1 MLNYYRAIYPSGE
14 GGSTVV
20 TAQDLPPIQ
29 APVLVIH
36 GMQDKALAAAGH
48 AGTWDHVARDTTLLM
63 IPDADHFVQHDAE
76 ALVNRTIRSW
86 LADRR

>member
-1 MLNYYRAIYPSGE
+1 VDPE
-14 GGSTVV
+14 
-20 TAQDLPPIQ
+20 PPPVQ

-36 GMQDKALAAAGH
+36 GLKDKALAAAGH

-86 LADRR
+86 LADRH